1 MPISDSHRTNAS
13 QEHRRTWPRSQSS
26 HLTWRW
32 QSVEWIDTFLVMLD
46 GELKMFPVV
55 VGTCITF
62 TSRLLG
68 RSTTLQSGMK
78 TSCNELKAPHYPPS
92 STYVLLSRFFC
103 WLLPQ
108 GMYLLTTVLTMAMYR
123 MMVRCFKR
131 LDYYYGSFYDGVS
144 NDVYQ
149 ISIQMPKHV
158 VAMAGCEE
166 EEAGLCWEEQA
177 FPVRQPNKMRLRTR
191 SEKLKSCFD
200 QFLCIST
207 VINMV
212 TAGELWTDGDN
223 GGSPLYYAFVNGV

>member
-1 MPISDSHRTNAS
+1 MATIPNQPPYMTMTVSGMNRHISGYA
-13 QEHRRTWPRSQSS
+13 
-26 HLTWRW
+26 
-32 QSVEWIDTFLVMLD
+32 D

-68 RSTTLQSGMK
+68 PSTTPQPGMK

-108 GMYLLTTVLTMAMYR
+108 GMYLITTVLTMAMYR

-131 LDYYYGSFYDGVS
+131 LDYYGSFYDGVS
-144 NDVYQ
+144 NAVYQ
-149 ISIQMPKHV
+149 ISIQMPKHRWCCCCCY
-158 VAMAGCEE
+158 GCEE
-166 EEAGLCWEEQA
+166 EEAGLCREEPA
-177 FPVRQPNKMRLRTR
+177 FPVGQPNEMRLRTR

-207 VINMV
+207 VLNMV
-212 TAGELWTDGDN
+212 TAGELWTDRDN
-223 GGSPLYYAFVNGV
+223 GSIPLYYAFVNGF